1 MKKVQHTA
9 PARGLALIAVLWIVA
24 ALAIGVTG
32 LTQSVRSETRTL
44 IAQRQQLQARALGE
58 AAIALAVR
66 QLGQQQR
73 NDARHARQRAI
84 KSAPRSAERASRTH
98 QGRGWRCTT

>member
-66 QLGQQQR
+66 TQEHIPR
-73 NDARHARQRAI
+73 RIRDARIEAI
-84 KSAPRSAERASRTH
+84 QNLS
-98 QGRGWRCTT
+98 